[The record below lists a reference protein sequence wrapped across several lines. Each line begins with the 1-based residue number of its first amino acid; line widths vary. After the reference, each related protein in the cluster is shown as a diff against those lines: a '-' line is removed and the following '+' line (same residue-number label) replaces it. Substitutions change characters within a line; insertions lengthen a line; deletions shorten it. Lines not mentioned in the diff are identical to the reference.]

1 MKAKPFIHIFLLC
14 SSILPCHSQLTIEEC
29 YRKARNNYPLIKQY
43 GLIEKSEAYNL
54 ENARRGYLP
63 QVRFTAQATYQSDVT
78 EIPFNATQLGIPG
91 LHIPTVDR
99 DQYKMEIGIEQAIW
113 DGGAVRSQ
121 KKLLQAEADVNRKG
135 TDTDLYAVNARV
147 NQIFF
152 GILLADAQLAQNK
165 VLQSDLQRNCSQVA
179 SYIKNGIAHQS
190 DLDALRVEL
199 LKAKQAEAQIA
210 HTRQAYA
217 AMLSQLIG
225 EDIGRNTIFVKP
237 DIPETTAVR
246 SNNRPELALFDA
258 QIRQL
263 EAQEGRIKAGLMP
276 HIGLFLTGGYGK
288 PGLDMLENGF
298 KAYYIAGLR
307 LSWDI
312 GNFWTKKNNQLN
324 IKNSINTVEAQRET
338 FLLNTALE
346 TTGSNAAIERY
357 REQMEYDDEIIRL
370 QESVR
375 QASEAKMANGTLSG
389 TELTRD
395 IHAEQSARQDK
406 IIHEMELLM
415 AIYDLKHATGN

>member
-14 SSILPCHSQLTIEEC
+14 CGILPCHGQLTIEEC
-29 YRKARNNYPLIKQY
+29 YRKARSNYPLIKQY

-78 EIPFNATQLGIPG
+78 EIPFNVTQLGIPG

-121 KKLLQAEADVNRKG
+121 KKLLQAEADVDRKG

-147 NQIFF
+147 NQVFF

-246 SNNRPELALFDA
+246 SNNRPELSLFDA

-276 HIGLFLTGGYGK
+276 RIGLFLTGGYGK

-312 GNFWTKKNNQLN
+312 GNFWTKKNNQRN

-415 AIYDLKHATGN
+415 AIYDLRHATGN